1 MIAFGCAARVDSAIC
16 VRAGRDAGDEPRKPV
31 SVDVYRCVT
40 RCKNGSPKCI
50 GAGRPRW
57 YSISVRGWIPRCCS
71 VLLLLLLL
79 LSRSQCAW
87 APKSG
92 AVSARCSNEDRAG
105 AARASATSR
114 EGRFVGSA
122 RARACIGMWACSFA
136 FPGEELRREMCR
148 MVYVAKG
155 ETNAGT
161 CAAWRR
167 STLWYSAGR
176 TARRTAEET
185 RQRAWAST
193 REANAT

>member
-1 MIAFGCAARVDSAIC
+1 MIAGGCAARVDRAMC
-16 VRAGRDAGDEPRKPV
+16 VRAGRDAGEEPRKPV
-31 SVDVYRCVT
+31 RVDVYRCVT
-40 RCKNGSPKCI
+40 RCRNGSPKCI

-57 YSISVRGWIPRCCS
+57 YNINVRGWIPRCS
-71 VLLLLLLL
+71 LLLL

-92 AVSARCSNEDRAG
+92 AVSARCSSEASAG

-122 RARACIGMWACSFA
+122 RARAWIGMWACSFA
-136 FPGEELRREMCR
+136 LLGEELRRDMCR
-148 MVYVAKG
+148 MVDIEKG

-193 REANAT
+193 RDANAT